1 MNSYVKEF
9 LKRGMAFGGFG
20 PIIAGIIY
28 AAIDANTDNLALT
41 GIEVC
46 IAIVSTYA
54 LAFIQA
60 GASVFNQIEHWSI
73 PKSMLFHFGAIYIAY
88 VGCYLVNTWIPFEP
102 MVIAIFTAIFT
113 VSYLIIWSIVVITIK
128 LTSKKL
134 NKKLL

>member
-1 MNSYVKEF
+1 MNIYVKRF
-9 LKRGMAFGGFG
+9 LQRGMAFGGFG

-28 AAIDANTDNLALT
+28 VVIDASIDNLVLT
-41 GIEVC
+41 GVEVC
-46 IAIVSTYA
+46 IAIISTYA

-60 GASVFNQIEHWSI
+60 GASVFNQIEHWSV
-73 PKSMLFHFGAIYIAY
+73 PKSTLFHFGAIYIAY
-88 VGCYLVNTWIPFEP
+88 VGCYLINTWIPFEP
-102 MVIAIFTAIFT
+102 LVIAIFTGIFA

>member
-1 MNSYVKEF
+1 MNRYVKEF
-9 LKRGMAFGGFG
+9 FKRGMAFGGFG

-28 AAIDANTDNLALT
+28 AVIDANIDDLALT

-46 IAIVSTYA
+46 IAIISTYA

-60 GASVFNQIEHWSI
+60 GASVFNQIEHWSV
-73 PKSMLFHFGAIYIAY
+73 PKSTLFHFGAIYIAY
-88 VGCYLVNTWIPFEP
+88 VGCYLINTWIPFEP
-102 MVIAIFTAIFT
+102 MVIAIFTGIFA
-113 VSYLIIWSIVVITIK
+113 VSYLMIWSIVVITIK

>member
-1 MNSYVKEF
+1 MNIYVKRF
-9 LKRGMAFGGFG
+9 LQRGMAFGGFG

-28 AAIDANTDNLALT
+28 AVIDANTDNLVLT
-41 GIEVC
+41 GVEVC
-46 IAIVSTYA
+46 IAIISTYA

-60 GASVFNQIEHWSI
+60 GASVFNQIEHWSV
-73 PKSMLFHFGAIYIAY
+73 PKSTLFHFGAIYIAY
-88 VGCYLVNTWIPFEP
+88 VGCYLINTWIPFEP
-102 MVIAIFTAIFT
+102 IVIAIFTGIFA

>member
-1 MNSYVKEF
+1 MNIYVKRF
-9 LKRGMAFGGFG
+9 LQRGMAFGGFG

-28 AAIDANTDNLALT
+28 AVIDANIDNLVLT
-41 GIEVC
+41 GVEVC
-46 IAIVSTYA
+46 IAIISTYA

-60 GASVFNQIEHWSI
+60 GASVFNQIEHWSV
-73 PKSMLFHFGAIYIAY
+73 PKSTLFHFGAIYIAY
-88 VGCYLVNTWIPFEP
+88 VGCYLINTWIPFEP
-102 MVIAIFTAIFT
+102 IVIAIFTGIFA

>member
-1 MNSYVKEF
+1 MNIYVKRF
-9 LKRGMAFGGFG
+9 LQRGMAFGGFG

-28 AAIDANTDNLALT
+28 VVIDANIDNLVLT
-41 GIEVC
+41 GVEVC
-46 IAIVSTYA
+46 IAIISTYA

-60 GASVFNQIEHWSI
+60 GASVFNQIEHWSV
-73 PKSMLFHFGAIYIAY
+73 PKSTLFHFGAIYIAY
-88 VGCYLVNTWIPFEP
+88 VGCYLINTWIPFEP
-102 MVIAIFTAIFT
+102 IVIAIFTGIFA

>member
-1 MNSYVKEF
+1 MNIYVKRF
-9 LKRGMAFGGFG
+9 LQRGMAFGGFG

-28 AAIDANTDNLALT
+28 VVIDANIDNLVLT
-41 GIEVC
+41 GAEVC
-46 IAIVSTYA
+46 IAIISTYA

-60 GASVFNQIEHWSI
+60 GASVFNQIEHWSV
-73 PKSMLFHFGAIYIAY
+73 PKSTLFHFGAIYIAY
-88 VGCYLVNTWIPFEP
+88 VGCYLINTWIPFEP
-102 MVIAIFTAIFT
+102 IVIAIFTGIFA

>member
-1 MNSYVKEF
+1 MNIYVKRF
-9 LKRGMAFGGFG
+9 LQRGMAFGGFG

-28 AAIDANTDNLALT
+28 VVIDARIDNLVLT
-41 GIEVC
+41 GVEVC
-46 IAIVSTYA
+46 IAIISTYA

-60 GASVFNQIEHWSI
+60 GASVFNQIEHWSV
-73 PKSMLFHFGAIYIAY
+73 PKSTLFHFGAIYIAY
-88 VGCYLVNTWIPFEP
+88 VGCYLINTWIPFEP
-102 MVIAIFTAIFT
+102 LVIAIFTGIFA